1 MPNHLHKK
9 NSSKTLKRR
18 RFLGLSMLGTASL
31 FGLTTINLTSCSKTE
46 ELFPQPLSSKRSSK
60 SINHFPAIVIGTG
73 YGGAVSALRL
83 AEAGVSTLMLEM
95 GKLWDTPG
103 TDGNIFSKMTSPDKR
118 SMWLRSRTDMPISR
132 FLGLNVV
139 NQSIEKHTGVLDRM
153 DFPNMAVYVGRG
165 VGGGSI
171 VNGGAAVRPRMD
183 YLQESL
189 PDVEVAELYS
199 NYFPL
204 AEQMLGVNEID
215 EDFEN
220 NSPYYR
226 FTKVA
231 KKHARRAGFKTS
243 SIPNVYDFQY
253 MEQEAAGEVPQSALA
268 GEVIFGN
275 NHGKGSLDKNYLA
288 DALGTEQVTL
298 KVLHRVDTIEQ
309 NEDDTYTLEVSV
321 LNEQGEVIRTEIF
334 TCNYL
339 VMGAG
344 SVGTTQLLVKA
355 RATGKLPN
363 IDATVGTEWGSN
375 GNIMTARAN
384 HIWDRTGAQQS
395 TIPVVAIDNWDDPQY
410 PSFAEIAPL
419 PMGIE
424 NWISLYLNIAKT
436 SERGYFEYNPASD
449 RAELVWGANQSAEAV
464 TATKHLFDSINRRNF
479 TIYRNDLFGDGK
491 QFADDFT
498 YHPLGGCPLGAATD
512 GYGRVK
518 NYNNFY
524 INDGSLLPGNLGVNP
539 MLTITALAERNIAR
553 IIAEDG
559 IGET

>member
-1 MPNHLHKK
+1 MPTNQHKK
-9 NSSKTLKRR
+9 NSPKTLKRR

-31 FGLTTINLTSCSKTE
+31 FGLTTINLVSCSKAE
-46 ELFPQPLSSKRSSK
+46 DFSSQSLSLKRASNAA
-60 SINHFPAIVIGTG
+60 NHYPAIVIGTG

-83 AEAGVSTLMLEM
+83 AEAGISTLMLEM

-103 TDGNIFSKMTSPDKR
+103 SDGRIFSKMTRPDKR
-118 SMWLRSRTDMPISR
+118 SMWLRERTEMPLSR

-153 DFPNMAVYVGRG
+153 NFPNMAVYVGRG

-189 PDVEVAELYS
+189 PDLDVGELYN

-204 AEQMLGVNEID
+204 AEQMLQVNKID
-215 EDFEN
+215 KNFQK

-231 KKHARRAGFKTS
+231 KRHAKRAGFKTT
-243 SIPNVYDFQY
+243 SIPNVYDFNY
-253 MEQEAAGEVPQSALA
+253 MEREAAGEVPQSALA

-288 DALGTEQVTL
+288 DALGTEKVTL
-298 KVLHRVDTIEQ
+298 KVLHRVDAIVQ
-309 NEDDTYTLEVSV
+309 NANETYTLQVSV
-321 LNEQGEVIRTEIF
+321 LNEEGEIISTESF
-334 TCNYL
+334 TCHYL
-339 VMGAG
+339 IMGAG

-355 RATGKLPN
+355 RATGNLPD
-363 IDATVGTEWGSN
+363 IDASVGTEWGTN

-384 HIWDRTGAQQS
+384 HLWDATGAQQS

-419 PMGIE
+419 PIGIE

-436 SERGYFEYNPASD
+436 SERGYFEYNPTTEQ
-449 RAELVWGANQSAEAV
+449 AELIWNANQSAEAV
-464 TATKHLFDSINRRNF
+464 TATKHLFDKINRRNF
-479 TIYRNDLFGDGK
+479 TIYRNDLFGNGK

-498 YHPLGGCPLGAATD
+498 YHPLGGCPLGSATD
-512 GYGRVK
+512 QYGRVK
-518 NYNNFY
+518 NYPYLY
-524 INDGSLLPGNLGVNP
+524 INDGALLPGNLGVNP
-539 MLTITALAERNIAR
+539 FLTITAMAERNIAR
-553 IIAEDG
+553 IIAEDLVG
-559 IGET
+559 G